1 MMERMAVLKIDFEG
15 TSHLTEEFC
24 KGQRKKML
32 HLLRRCLRVTQK
44 ENREKVRKEF
54 TNTDSNEEK
63 HFL

>member
-1 MMERMAVLKIDFEG
+1 MAVLKVDFEG
-15 TSHLTEEFC
+15 TSHLKEGNFC

-32 HLLRRCLRVTQK
+32 HVLRRCLRVIQK